1 MNLFVQGMR
10 RSGTTIV
17 YDALL
22 EDGRLRCLYE
32 PFTSDKAAIGG
43 GSGVR
48 DRDLFAD
55 VRTLRERFRRERRPG
70 LDPALLNH
78 GAPRAPEL
86 ELEPD
91 LPGYCREY
99 LRFLLDQAPDNVVKE
114 VRLYRKLP
122 VVAEISPGARLLHVV
137 RDPRA
142 VATSIMLGRGRKR
155 RHLFE
160 DPDAFFTHRSE
171 RALFAS
177 RALSEALM
185 RRPEHRHLRGCPD
198 LERVL
203 LVWRFTFEHTRHDG
217 LRCFGDHYRVMRHE
231 DLAADPARAVS
242 AVYELLGRPPPP
254 RVLEWAQRNVSAG
267 QDVFAPGDPR
277 WSQAATRTG
286 LEASLRE
293 TGYEPRAAAV

>member
-22 EDGRLRCLYE
+22 EDGALRCLYE

-48 DRDLFAD
+48 EHDLFAD
-55 VRTLRERFRRERRPG
+55 VRALRERFGRERRPG
-70 LDPALLNH
+70 LDTALLNH
-78 GAPRAPEL
+78 GAPRAAEL

-91 LPGYCREY
+91 LPDYCRDY

-122 VVAEISPGARLLHVV
+122 VVAEIAPEARLLHVV

-155 RHLFE
+155 RQLFE
-160 DPDAFFTHRSE
+160 DADAFFTHRSE

-177 RALSEALM
+177 RALSEALI
-185 RRPEHRHLRGCPD
+185 RRTEHRHLRGCSD
-198 LERVL
+198 LERIL
-203 LVWRFTFEHTRHDG
+203 LVWRFTFEHARRDG
-217 LRCFGDHYRVMRHE
+217 LRCFADRYRLMRHE
-231 DLAADPARAVS
+231 DLTADPARAVS
-242 AVYELLGRPPPP
+242 AVYELIARPAPPA
-254 RVLEWAQRNVSAG
+254 VLAWAQRNVSAG
-267 QDVFAPGDPR
+267 HDVFAPGDPR
-277 WSQAATRTG
+277 WSLAAARVG
-286 LEASLRE
+286 LEPSLRE
-293 TGYEPRAAAV
+293 AGYEPRAAAV

>member
-22 EDGRLRCLYE
+22 EDGGLRCLYE

-48 DRDLFAD
+48 EHDLFAD
-55 VRTLRERFRRERRPG
+55 VRALRERFRRERRPD
-70 LDPALLNH
+70 LDTALLNH
-78 GAPRAPEL
+78 GAPRDPEL

-91 LPGYCREY
+91 LPDHCREY
-99 LRFLLDQAPDNVVKE
+99 LRFLLEQGADNVVKE
-114 VRLYRKLP
+114 VRLYCKLP
-122 VVAEISPGARLLHVV
+122 VVAEISPGASVLHVV

-177 RALSEALM
+177 RALSEALL
-185 RRPEHRHLRGCPD
+185 RRPEHDHLHDCPD

-203 LVWRFTFEHTRHDG
+203 LVWRFTFEQTRRDG
-217 LRCFGDHYRVMRHE
+217 LGCFGERYRRLRHE
-231 DLAADPARAVS
+231 DLAADPARGLG
-242 AVYELLGRPPPP
+242 AVYELLGRRVPPH
-254 RVLEWAQRNVSAG
+254 VLDWAERNVSARE
-267 QDVFAPGDPR
+267 DVFAPSDPR
-277 WSQAATRTG
+277 WA
-286 LEASLRE
+286 
-293 TGYEPRAAAV
+293 RAAARVGLEPARREAGYQLLETPV

>member
-22 EDGRLRCLYE
+22 EDGGLRCLYE

-48 DRDLFAD
+48 GDDLFAD
-55 VRTLRERFRRERRPG
+55 VRALRERFRRERRPG
-70 LDPALLNH
+70 LDTALLNH

-91 LPGYCREY
+91 LPDHCRDY

-155 RHLFE
+155 AHLFQ
-160 DPDAFFTHRSE
+160 DPDAFFTHRSQ

-177 RALSEALM
+177 RSLSEALL

-198 LERVL
+198 LERIL
-203 LVWRFTFEHTRHDG
+203 LVWRFTFEHTRRDG
-217 LRCFGDHYRVMRHE
+217 LRCFGDRYRSMRHE
-231 DLAADPARAVS
+231 DLAADPAGEVR
-242 AVYELLGRPPPP
+242 AVYELLDRPAPP
-254 RVLEWAQRNVSAG
+254 RVLEWARRNVSVA
-267 QDVFAPGDPR
+267 QDAFAPGDPR
-277 WSQAATRTG
+277 WSLAAARVG

-293 TGYEPRAAAV
+293 AGYEPRAAAV